1 MGPGIPDFQYIDY
14 PSFMKEETEKNYTTK
29 FPKITIC
36 LNSMHSLEK
45 LLRYRKQPETKPEV
59 ISKVTG
65 SDQTFFRFYP
75 RMVNVTSNHR
85 TNKKFIDSKILTV
98 RDPFTRFLSFNHHGT
113 YHSILWPVIKSKNLA
128 TWYKF

>member
-1 MGPGIPDFQYIDY
+1 
-14 PSFMKEETEKNYTTK
+14 MKEETEKNYTTK

-65 SDQTFFRFYP
+65 SDRKSFQ
-75 RMVNVTSNHR
+75 
-85 TNKKFIDSKILTV
+85 ILSANGQC
-98 RDPFTRFLSFNHHGT
+98 D
-113 YHSILWPVIKSKNLA
+113 IKSQNE
-128 TWYKF
+128 